1 MVETI
6 KAAVFNMETQMFM
19 LESAIE
25 DRHVK
30 KALDEA
36 ASAMAGLQQNIG
48 DPNTAFEDLKN
59 MSASLPELEIGDAT
73 DEELMEEL
81 EQWLSPEEKRISQE
95 NKIDENNKIDVD
107 KSNFIKAIW
116 TILI

>member
-1 MVETI
+1 MGCLAHKKRLERQVDTT

-25 DRHVK
+25 DRYVK

-36 ASAMAGLQQNIG
+36 ATAMAGFQQN
-48 DPNTAFEDLKN
+48 
-59 MSASLPELEIGDAT
+59 MSDSLPELDIGDFT

-81 EQWLSPEEKRISQE
+81 QEWLSPEDKRKAQAEKDSNDDDISLLSMPTFLP
-95 NKIDENNKIDVD
+95 NAPT
-107 KSNFIKAIW
+107 S
-116 TILI
+116 T

>member
-1 MVETI
+1 
-6 KAAVFNMETQMFM
+6 MFM

-36 ASAMAGLQQNIG
+36 ASAMAGIQQSIG
-48 DPNTAFEDLKN
+48 DPNTTVIDLKSMN
-59 MSASLPELEIGDAT
+59 ESLQELDIGDST

-81 EQWLSPEEKRISQE
+81 EQWLSPEDKKKAQERKDDDDISLLSMPAFLPAAPVAVPASPSVDRILNAVIGE
-95 NKIDENNKIDVD
+95 
-107 KSNFIKAIW
+107 
-116 TILI
+116 